1 VTGGERASSTSMVV
15 GIVIRLVV
23 AFVLLVLVF
32 SSSLHRQA
40 GVGESSS
47 SIYIIP
53 QFLFISRWI
62 VQNCTIQRLIKRNG
76 GSIWLRSYSYVL
88 SSPEVVFWPRPAGCV
103 ICELKALFGC
113 TTEGSTRSSGR
124 RRGTS

>member
-15 GIVIRLVV
+15 GIVIRLVVV

-62 VQNCTIQRLIKRNG
+62 VQNFTIQRLIKRNG
-76 GSIWLRSYSYVL
+76 GSTYLSINIYSL
-88 SSPEVVFWPRPAGCV
+88 C
-103 ICELKALFGC
+103 
-113 TTEGSTRSSGR
+113 
-124 RRGTS
+124 